1 MISNVF
7 CLLSALVACAAGM
20 AVPNAAPSPYAN
32 ATAPATPTGYSYG
45 FQNLTCAVQISQPAN
60 AYETFALVDSAQAC
74 GDMCTAQRDCMSANF
89 YHDNGSVVRPFSLPL
104 RRKHGT
110 DDHQKKNSTQLT
122 CSLYRV
128 VAGQKDA
135 TNCGHQLQLGM
146 NGMQNSITYSYLL
159 VKGTQ

>member
-32 ATAPATPTGYSYG
+32 ATAPATPAGYSYG
-45 FQNLTCAVQISQPAN
+45 FQNLTCAVQITQPAN

-89 YHDNGSVVRPFSLPL
+89 YHDNGSV
-104 RRKHGT
+104 
-110 DDHQKKNSTQLT
+110 KKNSTQLT

-135 TNCGHQLQLGM
+135 NNCGHQLQMGM